1 MNFLQSSQKEK
12 DKKPSVMAS
21 TIATTLTS
29 MLTFTE
35 VMEEAKPS
43 SSKAGYHISDQLM
56 ENCKDFSKT
65 KLLND
70 TKRCMWYSTDYVWN
84 AFHCIFVYFKWSE
97 QGRQSALLLVQR
109 GVSGCS
115 VGDNRLPCAE
125 HHMFSQGARK
135 QYQSSLHY
143 SKMFYSLHD
152 VSYAGFELPLRL

>member
-21 TIATTLTS
+21 AIA
-29 MLTFTE
+29 TFTE

-70 TKRCMWYSTDYVWN
+70 TKRCMWYSTDYV
-84 AFHCIFVYFKWSE
+84 
-97 QGRQSALLLVQR
+97 
-109 GVSGCS
+109 
-115 VGDNRLPCAE
+115 
-125 HHMFSQGARK
+125 
-135 QYQSSLHY
+135 
-143 SKMFYSLHD
+143 
-152 VSYAGFELPLRL
+152 